1 MKVEFDDGLINFR
14 ILFLKAEKVSEFLNF
29 NSKLFHSMTVY
40 TEKNKKK
47 LCLPLKRGML
57 LSVVIICL
65 IYRKIIKKSYVYHWR
80 GECYYQLLLHALLTL
95 GRILKRHSGDW
106 PLNIVKK

>member
-1 MKVEFDDGLINFR
+1 MRIQFDDGLIKFR

-29 NSKLFHSMTVY
+29 KSKLFHSMTVY
-40 TEKNKKK
+40 RKKSQKK

-65 IYRKIIKKSYVYHWR
+65 TYRKKIKKSYVYHWR

-106 PLNIVKK
+106 PLNILKK